1 MANVPPEIMNH
12 LRPQL
17 HKDRYPEGMSIPRQ
31 RHGIEDE
38 APLETHE
45 QEKIEPGGIKG
56 ILSRLAIRA
65 TGPELSGD

>member
-17 HKDRYPEGMSIPRQ
+17 YKDRYPEGMSIPRQ
-31 RHGIEDE
+31 RRSVENQT
-38 APLETHE
+38 PSETHE

-56 ILSRLAIRA
+56 ILSRIALRA
-65 TGPELSGD
+65 AGPELSGD